1 MIHIVLAAANAAS
14 GAASHVVAAAH
25 LVASAAAPA
34 ASAGHTAVASA
45 APAAAQA
52 AGQAAASGATSTANI
67 NAQFAAQYAAEMAA
81 KDAAHPFIAFCKNT
95 AVGAWVRN
103 SAWAFPFLQS
113 WHFIGMTMLL
123 GIVGAIDLRVL
134 GVARAVPLAPLHR
147 LLPLAFVGFG
157 INLIT
162 GICFFCHDPYVY
174 AFNISFRIKMLMI
187 LLAGLN
193 ALWFRLGVFLDI
205 DAWGPGIEASRL
217 AKIISAVSIVLWI
230 AVITAG
236 RYIAFT

>member
-1 MIHIVLAAANAAS
+1 MMHIVLAAINAAS
-14 GAASHVVAAAH
+14 GAAGHVVAAAH
-25 LVASAAAPA
+25 VVASGAAPA
-34 ASAGHTAVASA
+34 ASAGHSAV
-45 APAAAQA
+45 PAATPA
-52 AGQAAASGATSTANI
+52 AAASGASSTAAI
-67 NAQFAAQYAAEMAA
+67 NAQFPAQYAAEMAA
-81 KDAAHPFIAFCKNT
+81 KDAAYPFIAFCKNS

-123 GIVGAIDLRVL
+123 GVVGAIDLRVL
-134 GVARAVPLAPLHR
+134 GVARAIPLAPLHW
-147 LLPLAFVGFG
+147 LLPLALVGFG

-162 GICFFCHDPYVY
+162 SICFFCHDPYFY

-205 DAWGPGIEASRL
+205 DAWGPGIEASLL
-217 AKIISAVSIVLWI
+217 AKIISAAPTVLWI